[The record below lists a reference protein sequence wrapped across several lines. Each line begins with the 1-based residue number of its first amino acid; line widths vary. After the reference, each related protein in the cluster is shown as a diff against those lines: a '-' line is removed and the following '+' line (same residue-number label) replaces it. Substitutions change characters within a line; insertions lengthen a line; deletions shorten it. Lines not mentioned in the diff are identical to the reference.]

1 MKEILCFGDSNT
13 YGLIPGTTRRYD
25 REARW
30 TGILAEK
37 LYDKG
42 YRIIEEGLCGRTS
55 VFDDA
60 TRDGRNGAKVL
71 PMLLETHTPLDQVV
85 LMLGTN
91 DCKTYNHAS
100 ADRIG
105 KGIEKLI
112 QQIRKAQEGEF
123 DMADY
128 MPSTKKDIDGMF
140 KELLAMISKTKNQ
153 YLKQL
158 AEKIFIEDK
167 NFAREFKVH
176 SAAKSVH
183 HGYIGGLLEHSLSVA
198 KICESYASLYP
209 QLNRDLIV
217 MCALW
222 HDMGKVEE
230 LSSFPENDYTDE
242 GQLVGHIVMG
252 AIKLDRLIR
261 EIPGFPPKLA
271 NEVKHCMLAHHGEL
285 EFGSPKKP
293 ALLEAI
299 ALSQAD
305 NLDAKMETFAEIMEK
320 QKEDQE
326 WSGFQRL
333 LDTRIRKTS
342 I

>member
-1 MKEILCFGDSNT
+1 MRYISDLHEGDQVSEIYLCKTKS
-13 YGLIPGTTRRYD
+13 PGTSKFGKSYYSLTLQD
-25 REARW
+25 KTGMIDGKVWELTNAIGHFEAMDY
-30 TGILAEK
+30 ILVR
-37 LYDKG
+37 G
-42 YRIIEEGLCGRTS
+42 QVTS
-55 VFDDA
+55 YQ
-60 TRDGRNGAKVL
+60 GSNQL
-71 PMLLETHTPLDQVV
+71 
-85 LMLGTN
+85 N
-91 DCKTYNHAS
+91 
-100 ADRIG
+100 
-105 KGIEKLI
+105 I

-198 KICESYASLYP
+198 KICESYANLYP

-261 EIPGFPPKLA
+261 EIPGS
-271 NEVKHCMLAHHGEL
+271 H
-285 EFGSPKKP
+285 
-293 ALLEAI
+293 
-299 ALSQAD
+299 Q
-305 NLDAKMETFAEIMEK
+305 NLQMK
-320 QKEDQE
+320 
-326 WSGFQRL
+326 
-333 LDTRIRKTS
+333 
-342 I
+342 

>member
-1 MKEILCFGDSNT
+1 MRYISDLHEGDQVSEIYLCKTKS
-13 YGLIPGTTRRYD
+13 PGTSKFGKSYYSLTLQD
-25 REARW
+25 KTGMIDGKVWELTNAIGHFEAMDY
-30 TGILAEK
+30 ILVR
-37 LYDKG
+37 G
-42 YRIIEEGLCGRTS
+42 QVTS
-55 VFDDA
+55 YQ
-60 TRDGRNGAKVL
+60 GSNQL
-71 PMLLETHTPLDQVV
+71 
-85 LMLGTN
+85 N
-91 DCKTYNHAS
+91 
-100 ADRIG
+100 
-105 KGIEKLI
+105 I

-242 GQLVGHIVMG
+242 GQL
-252 AIKLDRLIR
+252 
-261 EIPGFPPKLA
+261 
-271 NEVKHCMLAHHGEL
+271 

>member
-1 MKEILCFGDSNT
+1 MRYISDLHEGDQVSEIYLCKTKS
-13 YGLIPGTTRRYD
+13 PGTSKFGKSYYSLTLQD
-25 REARW
+25 K
-30 TGILAEK
+30 TGMI
-37 LYDKG
+37 
-42 YRIIEEGLCGRTS
+42 
-55 VFDDA
+55 
-60 TRDGRNGAKVL
+60 DGKVWEL
-71 PMLLETHTPLDQVV
+71 
-85 LMLGTN
+85 TN
-91 DCKTYNHAS
+91 A
-100 ADRIG
+100 IG
-105 KGIEKLI
+105 HF
-112 QQIRKAQEGEF
+112 EGEF

-140 KELLAMISKTKNQ
+140 KELLAMINKTKNQ

>member
-1 MKEILCFGDSNT
+1 M
-13 YGLIPGTTRRYD
+13 
-25 REARW
+25 
-30 TGILAEK
+30 GIS
-37 LYDKG
+37 
-42 YRIIEEGLCGRTS
+42 EGFS
-55 VFDDA
+55 
-60 TRDGRNGAKVL
+60 
-71 PMLLETHTPLDQVV
+71 
-85 LMLGTN
+85 
-91 DCKTYNHAS
+91 
-100 ADRIG
+100 
-105 KGIEKLI
+105 
-112 QQIRKAQEGEF
+112 
-123 DMADY
+123 
-128 MPSTKKDIDGMF
+128 
-140 KELLAMISKTKNQ
+140 
-153 YLKQL
+153 
-158 AEKIFIEDK
+158 
-167 NFAREFKVH
+167 
-176 SAAKSVH
+176 
-183 HGYIGGLLEHSLSVA
+183 EHSLSVA
-198 KICESYASLYP
+198 KICESYANLYP

-326 WSGFQRL
+326 VVRIPAFIN
-333 LDTRIRKTS
+333 TRIRKTS

>member
-1 MKEILCFGDSNT
+1 MRYISDLHEGDQVSEIYLCKTKS
-13 YGLIPGTTRRYD
+13 PGTSKFGKSYYSLTLQD
-25 REARW
+25 KTGMIDGKVWELTNAIGHFEAMDY
-30 TGILAEK
+30 ILVR
-37 LYDKG
+37 G
-42 YRIIEEGLCGRTS
+42 QVTS
-55 VFDDA
+55 YQ
-60 TRDGRNGAKVL
+60 GSNQL
-71 PMLLETHTPLDQVV
+71 
-85 LMLGTN
+85 N
-91 DCKTYNHAS
+91 
-100 ADRIG
+100 
-105 KGIEKLI
+105 I

-140 KELLAMISKTKNQ
+140 KELLAMINKTKNQ

-158 AEKIFIEDK
+158 AEKIFIE
-167 NFAREFKVH
+167 
-176 SAAKSVH
+176 
-183 HGYIGGLLEHSLSVA
+183 EHSLSVA

>member
-1 MKEILCFGDSNT
+1 MNLERHKAM
-13 YGLIPGTTRRYD
+13 RYISD
-25 REARW
+25 
-30 TGILAEK
+30 LH
-37 LYDKG
+37 
-42 YRIIEEGLCGRTS
+42 EG
-55 VFDDA
+55 
-60 TRDGRNGAKVL
+60 
-71 PMLLETHTPLDQVV
+71 DQVSEIY
-85 LMLGTN
+85 L
-91 DCKTYNHAS
+91 CKTTSKFGKSYYSLTLQDKTGMIDGKVWELTNA
-100 ADRIG
+100 IG
-105 KGIEKLI
+105 HFEAMDYILVRGQVTSYQGSNQLNI

-183 HGYIGGLLEHSLSVA
+183 HG
-198 KICESYASLYP
+198 YP

>member
-1 MKEILCFGDSNT
+1 MRFINELHEGDRLNGIYLCKQKQAATTKNGKPYENVILQDKTGMLDGKIWDPNSLGIDDFDALDYIEVVGDV
-13 YGLIPGTTRRYD
+13 TTF
-25 REARW
+25 A
-30 TGILAEK
+30 
-37 LYDKG
+37 
-42 YRIIEEGLCGRTS
+42 
-55 VFDDA
+55 
-60 TRDGRNGAKVL
+60 GAMQLNIKRV
-71 PMLLETHTPLDQVV
+71 
-85 LMLGTN
+85 
-91 DCKTYNHAS
+91 
-100 ADRIG
+100 
-105 KGIEKLI
+105 
-112 QQIRKAQEGEF
+112 RKAHEGEYNP
-123 DMADY
+123 ADY
-128 MPSTKKDIDGMF
+128 LPVSENSTDDMYGQIIGMI
-140 KELLAMISKTKNQ
+140 KSVKNEYLSALLNK
-153 YLKQL
+153 L
-158 AEKIFIEDK
+158 FVEDK
-167 NFAREFKVH
+167 EFLKSFQEH
-176 SAAKSVH
+176 SAAKTVH
-183 HGYIGGLLEHSLSVA
+183 HGFIGGLMEHTLSVTKLCDYMA
-198 KICESYASLYP
+198 NAYPLLKRDLLITASL
-209 QLNRDLIV
+209 L
-217 MCALW
+217 
-222 HDMGKVEE
+222 HDVGKTKE
-230 LSSFPENDYTDE
+230 LSSFPMNDYTDE

>member
-1 MKEILCFGDSNT
+1 MRYISDLHEGDQVSEIYLCKTKS
-13 YGLIPGTTRRYD
+13 PGTSKFGKSYYSLTLQD
-25 REARW
+25 KTGMIDGKVWELTNAIGHFEAMDY
-30 TGILAEK
+30 ILVR
-37 LYDKG
+37 G
-42 YRIIEEGLCGRTS
+42 QVTS
-55 VFDDA
+55 YQ
-60 TRDGRNGAKVL
+60 GSNQL
-71 PMLLETHTPLDQVV
+71 
-85 LMLGTN
+85 N
-91 DCKTYNHAS
+91 
-100 ADRIG
+100 
-105 KGIEKLI
+105 I

-198 KICESYASLYP
+198 KVCESYASLYP

-242 GQLVGHIVMG
+242 GQLIGHIVIGVEMIDD
-252 AIKLDRLIR
+252 AIRS
-261 EIPGFPPKLA
+261 IPDFPEKIG
-271 NEVKHCMLAHHGEL
+271 NELKHCIVAHHGEL
-285 EFGSPKKP
+285 EYGSPKKP
-293 ALLEAI
+293 ALAEAM
-299 ALSQAD
+299 ALNLAD
-305 NLDAKMETFAEIMEK
+305 SADAKLQTLTELFKNKKGT
-320 QKEDQE
+320 D
-326 WSGFQRL
+326 WLGFNRL
-333 LDTRIRKTS
+333 FESNIRKTS
-342 I
+342 DI